1 MYRLFFKLKIDPNR
15 CNSFVNIAQDAIK
28 KKCSKIVSREFI
40 IDARVFPTSTCQN
53 GKLFDKQKSDERNYN
68 EDDSEK
74 LDP

>member
-1 MYRLFFKLKIDPNR
+1 MQLVCKYSTR
-15 CNSFVNIAQDAIK
+15 CNK
-28 KKCSKIVSREFI
+28 KKCSK

-53 GKLFDKQKSDERNYN
+53 GKLFDKQKSDERNYH